1 MLGSFWLWFR
11 GKRNSVE
18 EIVYCL
24 SEVCNQGLSAEL
36 SAVDQLGHGVRASSR
51 ALLATPNF
59 GGVPSGV

>member
-1 MLGSFWLWFR
+1 M
-11 GKRNSVE
+11 
-18 EIVYCL
+18 YCL
-24 SEVCNQGLSAEL
+24 SKVSNQGLSAEL